1 MTTTQPSISVPELGL
16 FLKGKFETSAQTVEI
31 RSPFN
36 QQVVGLTFEPDDAQV
51 EAAVHEAVAVFS
63 QMAKMPS
70 FRRAE
75 ILRRIA
81 DGIEKRREDFIRT
94 MALEAGKPRKAC
106 AVEVDRAIFNFR
118 ATAEEAVRMIGEFQ
132 PLDVLPSSKN
142 RWGIVRRFPVGP
154 VQAITPFNFPLNLVA
169 HKVAPAIAAGCTIVV
184 KPAPQAPLCALLLAE
199 CVQEAGALAGSFA
212 VLPCSVAQAEGMVRD
227 ERFRMLSFTGSTAV
241 GWKLKSIAG
250 RKRVALELGGNAG
263 VVVHG
268 DANLELAADRCA
280 QGGFVYAGQTCI
292 SVQRIFVHRSVE
304 KKFTEM
310 LVERVKALV
319 VGDPLDPK
327 TDVGPLISRGAAE
340 RVEEWVTDAIAAGA
354 RALCGRRRHDS
365 IFDPTV
371 LVDTKPEMAVNC
383 QEIFGPVVT
392 VTPYDSFDE
401 ALWRVNDSPYGLQA
415 GVFTRD
421 LANVFRAFEQVE
433 VGGLMINE
441 VPTFRVDTMP
451 YGGSK
456 ESGLGREGPRYAIE
470 EMTEPRLLMLN
481 LEA

>member
-1 MTTTQPSISVPELGL
+1 MTTSQQATSSYETGF
-16 FLKGKFETSAQTVEI
+16 FLKGSFQTSGKPIEI
-31 RSPFN
+31 RSPYDN
-36 QQVVGLTFEPDDAQV
+36 QVVGVTFEPDDRQV

-63 QMAKMPS
+63 QMAKLPS

-81 DGIEKRREDFIRT
+81 DGIDARREELVRT

-106 AVEVDRAIFNFR
+106 AVEVDRAVLNFR
-118 ATAEEAVRMIGEFQ
+118 AAAEEAVRIGGELR
-132 PLDVLPSSKN
+132 PLDLMASTKN
-142 RWGIVRRFPVGP
+142 RWAIVRRFPVGP
-154 VQAITPFNFPLNLVA
+154 VLAITPFNFPLNLVG
-169 HKVAPAIAAGCTIVV
+169 HKVAPAFAAGCTIVV
-184 KPAPQAPLCALLLAE
+184 KPAPQTPLCALLLAE
-199 CVQEAGALAGSFA
+199 A
-212 VLPCSVAQAEGMVRD
+212 PCSNAQAEAMVRD
-227 ERFRMLSFTGSTAV
+227 ERFRMLSFTGSTTV
-241 GWKLKSIAG
+241 GWKLKGIAG

-263 VVVHG
+263 VIVHG

-280 QGGFVYAGQTCI
+280 QGGFSYAGQTCI
-292 SVQRIFVHRSVE
+292 SVQRILVHRSVE
-304 KKFTEM
+304 KKFTDL

-327 TDVGPLISRGAAE
+327 TDVGPMISRAAAE
-340 RVEEWVTDAIAAGA
+340 RVDDWVSDAISGGA
-354 RALCGRRRHDS
+354 RALCGRRRRDS
-365 IFDPTV
+365 IYEPTV
-371 LVDTKPEMAVNC
+371 LVNTKPEMPVNC
-383 QEIFGPVVT
+383 EEIFGPVVT
-392 VTPYDSFDE
+392 VAPYDSFDE
-401 ALWRVNDSPYGLQA
+401 AIVRINDSRFGLQA

-421 LANVFRAFEQVE
+421 IGNIFRAYEQIE

>member
-1 MTTTQPSISVPELGL
+1 
-16 FLKGKFETSAQTVEI
+16 
-31 RSPFN
+31 
-36 QQVVGLTFEPDDAQV
+36 
-51 EAAVHEAVAVFS
+51 
-63 QMAKMPS
+63 
-70 FRRAE
+70 
-75 ILRRIA
+75 LR
-81 DGIEKRREDFIRT
+81 
-94 MALEAGKPRKAC
+94 M
-106 AVEVDRAIFNFR
+106 N
-118 ATAEEAVRMIGEFQ
+118 GEFQ
-132 PLDVLPSSKN
+132 PLDVLPSTKN

-154 VQAITPFNFPLNLVA
+154 VLAITPFNFPLNLVA
-169 HKVAPAIAAGCTIVV
+169 HKLAPALAAGCTIVV

-199 CVQEAGALAGSFA
+199 CVQEAGAPAGAVA
-212 VLPCSVAQAEGMVRD
+212 VLPCTVAQAEGMVRD

-241 GWKLKSIAG
+241 GWKLKSISG

-263 VVVHG
+263 VIVHA
-268 DANLELAADRCA
+268 DANLELAADRSA
-280 QGGFVYAGQTCI
+280 QGGFGYAGQTCI

-304 KKFTEM
+304 KKFSDL

-401 ALWRVNDSPYGLQA
+401 ALWRINDSPYGLQA

-421 LANVFRAFEQVE
+421 LASVFRAFEQIE

-456 ESGLGREGPRYAIE
+456 QSGMGREGPRYAIE

-481 LEA
+481 LDA